1 MLASVVFK
9 IQTHLVARFMG
20 LNHLYAEVQ
29 GFNPFW
35 PTCHLIDTHLIDTH
49 LIALLILHQSLSNYL
64 EKCPHVFLL
73 SGTKKQKSNTVKMF

>member
-1 MLASVVFK
+1 MLASVFFQDSNSFGRK
-9 IQTHLVARFMG
+9 IQG

-73 SGTKKQKSNTVKMF
+73 SGTKNRSQIQ

>member
-35 PTCHLIDTHLIDTH
+35 PTYHLIDTH

-73 SGTKKQKSNTVKMF
+73 SGTKNRSQIQ